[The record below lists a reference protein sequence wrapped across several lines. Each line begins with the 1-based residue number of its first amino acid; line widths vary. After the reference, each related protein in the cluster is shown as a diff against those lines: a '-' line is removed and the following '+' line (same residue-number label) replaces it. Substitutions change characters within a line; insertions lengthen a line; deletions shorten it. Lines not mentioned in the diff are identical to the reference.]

1 MKTGSG
7 SRLGLPFGAQIY
19 ESKEGL
25 KSAYRRWLE
34 TIGYTKGS
42 IKLLVAIIEEW
53 SEFITAENIETL
65 IGVDAKMMIRY
76 VQYLQKRV
84 GNRGLKNSTINNKIY
99 ALNKLAEFLLK
110 NHQIILPVQARYLDD
125 DKTERQIFSRSEIE
139 KLYRVAESD
148 RIGMRDIV
156 MLSLCYGCGLRRGEC
171 AGLNIVDV
179 LFDRNLIYIRRTK
192 TYHER
197 LVPMTEKV
205 KIDIENYLLYSRPLL
220 DKGRER
226 KALLLSR
233 RGLRISTGN
242 LNSRFKR
249 LMKMVGLGDRKMNL
263 HNLRHSI
270 ATHLLQ
276 GGMKLSDIQQFL
288 GHRSIESTQIYTHIL
303 HQIQPSVTADN
314 YTNAE

>member
-1 MKTGSG
+1 MKTGSV
-7 SRLGLPFGAQIY
+7 SPFGSQIY
-19 ESKEGL
+19 KSKEGL
-25 KSAYRRWLE
+25 KKAYRQWLE
-34 TIGYTKGS
+34 AYNYTKET
-42 IKLLVAIIEEW
+42 IKLLIAIIDEW
-53 SEFITAENIETL
+53 SEFLEVENIETL

-76 VQYLQKRV
+76 IQYLKKRSR
-84 GNRGLKNSTINNKIY
+84 NRGLKNSTINNKIY
-99 ALNKLAEFLLK
+99 ALSKLAEYLLK
-110 NHQIILPVQARYLDD
+110 NHQIILPLHVRYLDD

-171 AGLNIVDV
+171 AGIDTEDV
-179 LFDRNLIYIRRTK
+179 LFDRNLLYIRRTK

-197 LVPMTEKV
+197 LVPMTEKI
-205 KIDIENYLLYSRPLL
+205 KLDIENYILYSRPLL
-220 DKGRER
+220 EKGRER

-233 RGLRISTGN
+233 RGLRISRGN

-249 LMKMVGLGDRKMNL
+249 LIRMAGLGDRKMNL

-303 HQIQPSVTADN
+303 HNIQAN
-314 YTNAE
+314 EIEIN

>member
-1 MKTGSG
+1 MKKGSG
-7 SRLGLPFGAQIY
+7 SPFGSQIY
-19 ESKEGL
+19 DSKEDL
-25 KSAYRRWLE
+25 KRAYRRWLE
-34 TIGYTKGS
+34 TYNYTKGT
-42 IKLLVAIIEEW
+42 INLLVAIIEEW
-53 SEFITAENIETL
+53 REFLEAENMETL

-76 VQYLQKRV
+76 IQYLQKRS

-99 ALNKLAEFLLK
+99 ALSKLAEYLSK
-110 NHQIILPVQARYLDD
+110 NHQIILPLHVRYLDD

-171 AGLNIVDV
+171 AGLDIEDV
-179 LFDRNLIYIRRTK
+179 LFDRSLIYIRRTK
-192 TYHER
+192 TYYER
-197 LVPMTEKV
+197 LVPITEKI
-205 KIDIENYLLYSRPLL
+205 KTDIENYLLYGRPLL
-220 DKGRER
+220 EKGKER

-233 RGLRISTGN
+233 LGLRVSRGN

-249 LMKMVGLGDRKMNL
+249 LMKMAGLEERKMNL

-276 GGMKLSDIQQFL
+276 GGMKLTNIQQFL
-288 GHRSIESTQIYTHIL
+288 GHKSIESTQIYTHIL
-303 HQIQPSVTADN
+303 HQIQADEQGI
-314 YTNAE
+314 TKQI